1 MNGNPPIKTSQF
13 LFANAV
19 ISPAI
24 KPIGMLYPPA
34 FKALNVKRKN
44 RQLCRKIDLIGDVWG
59 KLIGEAFQESCR

>member
-34 FKALNVKRKN
+34 FKALNVKK
-44 RQLCRKIDLIGDVWG
+44 KTDGFAE
-59 KLIGEAFQESCR
+59 K

>member
-34 FKALNVKRKN
+34 FKALNVKRK
-44 RQLCRKIDLIGDVWG
+44 IEI
-59 KLIGEAFQESCR
+59 